1 MNVNCIFLWNMGM
14 QNKIYL
20 YAFAPHI
27 YACFDFSFSTV
38 TNRSEYTAQY
48 LLNRR
53 AKLIYLRLIYQ
64 KTKIKPNCWV

>member
-1 MNVNCIFLWNMGM
+1 MNVNCVFLWNMGM

-20 YAFAPHI
+20 YAFASHI

-48 LLNRR
+48 LL
-53 AKLIYLRLIYQ
+53 KQ
-64 KTKIKPNCWV
+64 KSKADISAVDISEN